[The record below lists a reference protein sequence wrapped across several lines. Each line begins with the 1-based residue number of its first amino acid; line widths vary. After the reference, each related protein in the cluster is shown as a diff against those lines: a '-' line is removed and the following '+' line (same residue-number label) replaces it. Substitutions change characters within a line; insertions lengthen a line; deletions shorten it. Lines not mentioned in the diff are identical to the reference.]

1 DRSALRELRGLA
13 GLLETGLLALG
24 DASVAA
30 QVTGLL
36 QLGAVGL
43 RVDLVER
50 ASHAQADGTG
60 LAGGSTAGDQ
70 QDDVETSAEVQQG
83 EGLIDEQLVQLVRV
97 VLFESAS
104 VDGPL
109 SGARDE
115 AGGSNSML
123 ATAHTVS
130 GSGQGLSASTGGGL
144 AQTGGGLAQTGGC
157 GSLGGVF
164 GCDLFVDHVGRV
176 SGISHGSPRDV

>member
-1 DRSALRELRGLA
+1 
-13 GLLETGLLALG
+13 
-24 DASVAA
+24 
-30 QVTGLL
+30 
-36 QLGAVGL
+36 
-43 RVDLVER
+43 
-50 ASHAQADGTG
+50 AQADGTG

-70 QDDVETSAEVQQG
+70 HDDVGAGAEVQQG
-83 EGLIDEQLVQLVRV
+83 RRLIDELLVQLVRE
-97 VLFESAS
+97 VLFASAS

-115 AGGSNSML
+115 ADASNSLL
-123 ATAHTVS
+123 ATAHSVS

-164 GCDLFVDHVGRV
+164 GCDLFVDHGGRR
-176 SGISHGSPRDV
+176 SGISHGAPRGVYS